1 MVNANSPIAH
11 FAACTTLPL
20 KRDTGGTRM
29 AGRYARVATL
39 AAAGLLMLTPASAQS
54 ASVPA
59 PAATTTPASAGAVE
73 TALVDDLVAAG
84 RILVDQGVLD
94 GFGHVSMRHPK
105 DPTRFLMSRSLA
117 PALATP
123 ADIIEHDLD
132 GNGITANG
140 RTMFLERFIH
150 AEVYRA
156 RPDVMA
162 IVHCHSPPLIP
173 FSVSTVPMK
182 AMFHNSAFLA
192 AGVPVFEIRKTG
204 GAAPAMT
211 DMLVSNGALGKALAT
226 TLGDKHVVLM
236 RGHGAVITAPTMSMA
251 VFRAVYTEVN
261 ARMQQQAITLGGP
274 YTTLEPEEGI
284 KADKVNEVIHLRPW
298 ELWKKKVAAK

>member
-1 MVNANSPIAH
+1 MRQFCRNAIVAGYVAGILTTTSVTAQTASPPNQ
-11 FAACTTLPL
+11 TVP
-20 KRDTGGTRM
+20 
-29 AGRYARVATL
+29 
-39 AAAGLLMLTPASAQS
+39 AAATGTVEPALL
-54 ASVPA
+54 
-59 PAATTTPASAGAVE
+59 
-73 TALVDDLVAAG
+73 DDLVAAG

-105 DPTRFLMSRSLA
+105 DPARFLMSRSLA

-123 ADIIEHDLD
+123 ADLIEHDLD

-140 RTMFLERFIH
+140 RSLFLERFIH
-150 AEVYRA
+150 AEIYRA

-162 IVHCHSPPLIP
+162 IVHCHSPSLIP

-192 AGVPVFEIRKTG
+192 TGVPVFEIRNATG
-204 GAAPAMT
+204 GAPAMT
-211 DMLVSNGALGKALAT
+211 DMLVSNTALGKALVT
-226 TLGDKHVVLM
+226 SLGDKAVVLM
-236 RGHGAVITAPTMSMA
+236 RGHGAVITAPTLPLA

-261 ARMQQQAITLGGP
+261 ARMQQQAIALGGP

-284 KADKVNEVIHLRPW
+284 KADKVNAVISARPW
-298 ELWKKKVAAK
+298 ELWKKKAMGQQ